1 MAIHKLRSQIIDIIN
16 HPDFDTITKG
26 ELLEVLFGIAV
37 EVDDVS
43 DNEWMVEF
51 NQFFIDAVQNE
62 LDFINIP
69 IAGTLE
75 RELVDKT
82 AELDRI
88 AKPKD
93 FASTGVLFDAKVF
106 NKVLDNL
113 QNGDY
118 LKSRDLN

>member
-1 MAIHKLRSQIIDIIN
+1 MDELRLRLIEVIN
-16 HPDFDTITKG
+16 HTDFDKITKG
-26 ELLEVLFGIAV
+26 QLLEVLFGIAV

-43 DNEWMVEF
+43 DNDCMQEF
-51 NQFFIDAVQNE
+51 NQLFIDAVQSE
-62 LDFINIP
+62 LDFINTP
-69 IAGTLE
+69 LLGTLE
-75 RELVDKT
+75 RELADKA

-93 FASTGVLFDAKVF
+93 FATTSALFDAKVF